1 MSSLNP
7 RRSVRRRPHRR
18 AATPIAVRRPPSR
31 YPLPRVLPTAALLLL
46 PLLAL
51 LGGDGL
57 RAALDF
63 TTGVLTLVT
72 LTAAVAWGLLA
83 TDRLLLRPRHR
94 LIAQGVHRI
103 TAAASLGFL
112 LLHLTIKVALGHVSL
127 ISALLP
133 FAGGLSGTGVLVG
146 FGSLAGLLM
155 VVAATTGALRS
166 VFATPGR
173 VPGRWRA
180 LHMLAYPA
188 WCSAL
193 LHGLF
198 AGRPAAAW
206 VVTTYALCLAGV
218 ASALSL
224 RLLPAR
230 LKRGI
235 VENTLSPRLPSVPR
249 QRLPLAPPSDTAAST
264 PRHAHAPTGERR

>member
-1 MSSLNP
+1 M
-7 RRSVRRRPHRR
+7 
-18 AATPIAVRRPPSR
+18 
-31 YPLPRVLPTAALLLL
+31 
-46 PLLAL
+46 
-51 LGGDGL
+51 
-57 RAALDF
+57 
-63 TTGVLTLVT
+63 LTLVT
-72 LTAAVAWGLLA
+72 LTAAVVWGLLA

-94 LIAQGVHRI
+94 LIAQAVHRV

-112 LLHLTIKVALGHVSL
+112 VLHLTVKTALGHVSL
-127 ISALLP
+127 LAALVP

-166 VFATPGR
+166 AFATPGR

-198 AGRPAAAW
+198 AGRPAPAW
-206 VVTTYALCLAGV
+206 VVAMYALCLAGMTT
-218 ASALSL
+218 ALSL
-224 RLLPAR
+224 RLLPSR
-230 LKRGI
+230 LKERIVDSALHPTPTPRRRPSLTSRSRGA
-235 VENTLSPRLPSVPR
+235 
-249 QRLPLAPPSDTAAST
+249 APE
-264 PRHAHAPTGERR
+264 PRHAQAPPHVPTGDRR